1 MGTIASLTTTAN
13 QITKMLELAVEPLNE
28 KLEETGYKVIFRQVK
43 RGKDRVTEAFLSFG
57 IWRQE
62 VISLS
67 DDDLPK
73 LLTLNPDDIVKYLK
87 S

>member
-1 MGTIASLTTTAN
+1 MGTIASLTTTVN

-73 LLTLNPDDIVKYLK
+73 LLTMNPDDIVKYLK

>member
-13 QITKMLELAVEPLNE
+13 QITKLLELAVEPLNE

>member
-13 QITKMLELAVEPLNE
+13 QITKLLELAVEPLNE

-62 VISLS
+62 IISLS

>member
-73 LLTLNPDDIVKYLK
+73 LLTMNPDDIVKYLK

>member
-13 QITKMLELAVEPLNE
+13 QITKLLELAVEPLNE
-28 KLEETGYKVIFRQVK
+28 KLEETGYKVIFRLAR
-43 RGKDRVTEAFLSFG
+43 RGRENLMEAFLDNKG
-57 IWRQE
+57 WRTP
-62 VISLS
+62 VTLN

>member
-62 VISLS
+62 IISLS

-73 LLTLNPDDIVKYLK
+73 LLTMNPDDIVKYLK

>member
-13 QITKMLELAVEPLNE
+13 QITKLLELAVEPLNE

-73 LLTLNPDDIVKYLK
+73 LLTMNPDDIVKYLK

>member
-1 MGTIASLTTTAN
+1 MATIASLTTTAN
-13 QITKMLELAVEPLNE
+13 QITKLLELAVEPLNE

-73 LLTLNPDDIVKYLK
+73 LLTMNPDDIVKYLK

>member
-13 QITKMLELAVEPLNE
+13 QITKLLELAVEPLNE

-62 VISLS
+62 VISLT
-67 DDDLPK
+67 DDDLSK

>member
-1 MGTIASLTTTAN
+1 MGTIASLITTAN
-13 QITKMLELAVEPLNE
+13 QITKLLELAVEPLNK

-62 VISLS
+62 IISLS

-73 LLTLNPDDIVKYLK
+73 LLTMNPDDIVKYLK